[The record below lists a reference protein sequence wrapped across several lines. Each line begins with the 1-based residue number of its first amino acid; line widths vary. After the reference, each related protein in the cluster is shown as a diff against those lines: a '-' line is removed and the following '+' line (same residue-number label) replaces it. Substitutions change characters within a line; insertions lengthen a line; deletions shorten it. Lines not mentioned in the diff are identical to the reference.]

1 MILAVAKA
9 APARKEIAMA
19 VEIYLEEATD
29 QCGYVPLAVPG
40 YCLTRSGVLQQAL
53 WSGLELPMKC

>member
-1 MILAVAKA
+1 
-9 APARKEIAMA
+9 MA